1 MELADEVEDMEDV
14 VENIAYMMEFD
25 EEKQEEMQDMILE
38 SQKLLEER
46 KES

>member
-25 EEKQEEMQDMILE
+25 EEKQEEMQDMIAE